1 MELSQIS
8 RDCALRHKTFKLL
21 CILSLHVRED
31 HSQIAVW
38 LAKGLKQKTRP
49 DGVTLTIVDLY
60 PTSENSR
67 EEVASGCLMS

>member
-8 RDCALRHKTFKLL
+8 RDYALKHKTFKLL

-31 HSQIAVW
+31 RSQITMW
-38 LAKGLKQKTRP
+38 LAKGLKQKTRS
-49 DGVTLTIVDLY
+49 DGIMLTIVDLC
-60 PTSENSR
+60 PTSEKSR